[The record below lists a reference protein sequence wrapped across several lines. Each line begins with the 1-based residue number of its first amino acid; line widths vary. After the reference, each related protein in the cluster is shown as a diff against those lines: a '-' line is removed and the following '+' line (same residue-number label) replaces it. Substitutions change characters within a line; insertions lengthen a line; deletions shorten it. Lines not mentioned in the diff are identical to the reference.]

1 MEEPYDISF
10 YTTRVRT
17 NVIPIQ
23 IQDMK
28 IQAEKT
34 CLLLSV
40 HIKWI
45 FFVHR
50 FLGCAFINAS
60 QLSKFS
66 QAIVLFLKVEKHTK
80 LP

>member
-1 MEEPYDISF
+1 MEEPYDIRF

-23 IQDMK
+23 IQDME

-50 FLGCAFINAS
+50 SLGCAFINAS
-60 QLSKFS
+60 QLSKLF
-66 QAIVLFLKVEKHTK
+66 VLVFCK
-80 LP
+80 LLCCL

>member
-1 MEEPYDISF
+1 MEEPYNIRF

-23 IQDMK
+23 IQDME

-40 HIKWI
+40 HINGY
-45 FFVHR
+45 
-50 FLGCAFINAS
+50 FLFIE
-60 QLSKFS
+60 
-66 QAIVLFLKVEKHTK
+66 I
-80 LP
+80 